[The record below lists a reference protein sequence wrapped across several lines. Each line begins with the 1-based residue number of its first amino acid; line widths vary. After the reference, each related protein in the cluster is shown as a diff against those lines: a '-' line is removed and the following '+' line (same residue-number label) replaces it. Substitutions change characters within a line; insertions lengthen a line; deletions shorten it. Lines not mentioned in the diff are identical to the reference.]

1 MKKIKLLL
9 LAAALLCAAF
19 SCEKAEAP
27 KSSMEPEMVS
37 LILSTE
43 KSTKTHISNVTDA
56 NGVTEI
62 HWDQGDRIKVFSNYT
77 IAGDDAS
84 DYEFKMPDGFSPSG
98 KYAKFGGEIRYNTS
112 IIWAVYPYDKAK
124 SATKSG
130 VLTVSIPSSQNPTS
144 SSFASNLN
152 VSVAASTITK
162 KESTLGSLSSYE
174 LNEVVNAD
182 FKNVCALLKFTA
194 PADAANIT
202 SVTISANEP
211 IAGDMTIDYSKIDD
225 IAYPKVTGV
234 SGSKSI
240 TMTGSF
246 VAGQDYYFVV
256 APVSISGISMTIQAN
271 GETRYLAKNVNYAL
285 EPGVAK
291 SLGSVDLTK
300 MYKVTASAAHQT
312 PKGVLSGTNI
322 TFEAKNA
329 KNVADNPSVSLTVK
343 KSEGNATRNVKA
355 LSSAYTSDSAWPYLP
370 QGAYTFS
377 GSLTSNGVYVHI
389 PSTSFTVPTLT
400 KSQLTVAEFT
410 PFTSYTKYAAGKPV
424 EANALDGSTIYVD
437 VTININSSIVGNT
450 NYSDVILVN
459 GSKPVYNA
467 DKTCVCFGGN
477 DWNSHTVSEI
487 TWTFDGVTASHKL
500 EVAKTVHVTGIPY
513 SYNFYNNQSNATSS
527 ACPWTLTN
535 TYWTIG
541 KCCVFYSEVT
551 SSWGKETT
559 TMYDGYIHSPRFYI
573 PEKGTVNLNCSS
585 QVQYYVLMEGLS
597 NVDMNDFYA
606 DLKVGLTNSQ
616 TEVSSSPTS
625 HSIKSSRNPTDSF
638 YNPVTQLSMT
648 SDYCYVSLYHNNPSR
663 PSQKVGGNWVSW
675 TENAKYWYL
684 NIGEVKVEYR

>member
-62 HWDQGDRIKVFSNYT
+62 YWDQGDRIKVFSNYT

-84 DYEFKMPDGFSPSG
+84 GYEFKMPDGFSPSG

-162 KESTLGSLSSYE
+162 NENVLNQLGSYE

-211 IAGDMTIDYSKIDD
+211 IAGNMTIDYSKIDD

-234 SGSKSI
+234 SGSNSI

-246 VAGQDYYFVV
+246 EAGQDYYFVV

-271 GETRYLAKNVNYAL
+271 GETRYLAKKVNYAL

-291 SLGSVDLTK
+291 SLGSVDLAK

-312 PKGVLSGTNI
+312 PEGVLSGTNI

-467 DKTCVCFGGN
+467 DKTCVCFGGK
-477 DWNSHTVSEI
+477 DWKSHTISQI
-487 TWTFDGVTASHKL
+487 TWTFDGVTASHTL
-500 EVAKTVHVTGIPY
+500 TAAKTVDVTGIPY
-513 SYNFYNNQSNATSS
+513 DYSFEGKSLAQYKNDGWTTNGTLRVSDEGVGITERTSTLVLQHRLYSAGFLGMGKVDTNEKGFVVSPKFYFPSSINVQASIHRRAYKFGSDCTRTGYVGPVANTSTSSNAVSYN
-527 ACPWTLTN
+527 
-535 TYWTIG
+535 
-541 KCCVFYSEVT
+541 VT
-551 SSWGKETT
+551 SG
-559 TMYDGYIHSPRFYI
+559 
-573 PEKGTVNLNCSS
+573 GTDP
-585 QVQYYVLMEGLS
+585 QVSGAGVWM
-597 NVDMNDFYA
+597 
-606 DLKVGLTNSQ
+606 
-616 TEVSSSPTS
+616 TEFEMSSSLPYFS
-625 HSIKSSRNPTDSF
+625 VD
-638 YNPVTQLSMT
+638 
-648 SDYCYVSLYHNNPSR
+648 CNNRKDNDTASYYFLHEAHLR
-663 PSQKVGGNWVSW
+663 YA
-675 TENAKYWYL
+675 E
-684 NIGEVKVEYR
+684 

>member
-98 KYAKFGGEIRYNTS
+98 KYAKFGGEIRYKTS

-162 KESTLGSLSSYE
+162 NESSSLGSYE

-246 VAGQDYYFVV
+246 EADKEYYFVV

-271 GETRYLAKNVNYAL
+271 GETRYLAKKVNYAL

-291 SLGSVDLTK
+291 SLGSVDLAKMTK
-300 MYKVTASAAHQT
+300 VSATAAHQY
-312 PKGVLSGTNI
+312 PDNVLSGTDV
-322 TFEAKNA
+322 TFDLGQASASSLNLTIK
-329 KNVADNPSVSLTVK
+329 KTDNT
-343 KSEGNATRNVKA
+343 ATRSATA
-355 LSSAYTSDSAWPYLP
+355 LKSAYSSDSNWPYLP
-370 QGAYTFS
+370 HGAYTFS
-377 GSLTSNGVYVHI
+377 GSFSSNGVNVTV
-389 PSTSFTVPTLT
+389 PATSFTVPVLT
-400 KSQLTVAEFT
+400 ESQLKVAEFT
-410 PFTSYTKYAAGKPV
+410 PFTSYSKYLDKKPK
-424 EANALDGSTIYVD
+424 EANALDGSKIYVD
-437 VTININSSIVGNT
+437 ITININSSIVGNT

-477 DWNSHTVSEI
+477 DWKSHTISQI

-500 EVAKTVHVTGIPY
+500 EAAKTVHVTGIPQKF
-513 SYNFYNNQSNATSS
+513 NFYSNQSAAT
-527 ACPWTLTN
+527 AADCLWKLTN
-535 TYWTIG
+535 VNWTIG

-559 TMYDGYIHSPRFYI
+559 TKYDGYIHSPRFYI
-573 PEKGTVNLNCSS
+573 PENVTVNLNCSS
-585 QVQYYVLMEGLS
+585 QAQYYVLMGGTTALDVSEFS
-597 NVDMNDFYA
+597 A
-606 DLKVGLTNSQ
+606 QIKVGATGATSV
-616 TEVSSSPTS
+616 VSSTPVTHTINAS
-625 HSIKSSRNPTDSF
+625 KNPSDSF
-638 YNPVTQLSMT
+638 YNPVSELTMTNSLSYI
-648 SDYCYVSLYHNNPSR
+648 SIHHNAPSR
-663 PSQKVGGNWVSW
+663 PSKGVSLGIISW
-675 TENAKYWYL
+675 TEYAVYWYI
-684 NIGEVKVEYR
+684 NIGEIKVEYR

>member
-98 KYAKFGGEIRYNTS
+98 KYAKFGGEIRYKTS

-162 KESTLGSLSSYE
+162 NESSSLGSYE

-246 VAGQDYYFVV
+246 EADKEYYFVV

-271 GETRYLAKNVNYAL
+271 GETRYLAKKVNYAL

-312 PKGVLSGTNI
+312 PEGVLSGTNI
-322 TFEAKNA
+322 TIEAKNA

-343 KSEGNATRNVKA
+343 KSGGNATRNVKA
-355 LSSAYTSDSAWPYLP
+355 LSSAYTSDSTWPYLP
-370 QGAYTFS
+370 HGAYTFS

-477 DWNSHTVSEI
+477 DWKSHTVSQI
-487 TWTFDGVTASHKL
+487 TWTFDGVTASHTL
-500 EVAKTVHVTGIPY
+500 TAAKTVDVTGIPY

-573 PEKGTVNLNCSS
+573 PENVTVNLNCSS
-585 QVQYYVLMEGLS
+585 QAQYYVLMGGTTALDVSEFS
-597 NVDMNDFYA
+597 A
-606 DLKVGLTNSQ
+606 QIKVGATGATSV
-616 TEVSSSPTS
+616 VSSTPVTHTINAS
-625 HSIKSSRNPTDSF
+625 KNPSDSF
-638 YNPVTQLSMT
+638 YNPVSELTMTNSLSYI
-648 SDYCYVSLYHNNPSR
+648 SIHHNAPSR
-663 PSQKVGGNWVSW
+663 PSKGVSLGIISW
-675 TENAKYWYL
+675 TEYAVYWYI
-684 NIGEVKVEYR
+684 NIGEIKVEYR

>member
-62 HWDQGDRIKVFSNYT
+62 HWDQGDQIAVFT
-77 IAGDDAS
+77 DTDPLLDDN
-84 DYEFKMPDGFSPSG
+84 KNTFSMQGSPNGNFARFSG
-98 KYAKFGGEIRYNTS
+98 SVNRRSKK
-112 IIWAVYPYDKAK
+112 IWAVYPNSEASSCNQDGTQIKVNISSSQVSSAGSFEANRNISVAK
-124 SATKSG
+124 SPITETSG
-130 VLTVSIPSSQNPTS
+130 
-144 SSFASNLN
+144 
-152 VSVAASTITK
+152 
-162 KESTLGSLSSYE
+162 LGKYE
-174 LNEVVNAD
+174 LTEPIFVN

-194 PADAANIT
+194 PANASEIT
-202 SVTISANEP
+202 SVTISANEV
-211 IAGDMTIDYSKIDD
+211 IAGEMIIDYSADE
-225 IAYPKVTGV
+225 PKVTGV

-246 VAGQDYYFVV
+246 EADKEYYFVV

-271 GETRYLAKNVNYAL
+271 GETRYIAKKVNYAL

-291 SLGSVDLTK
+291 SLGSVDLAKMTK
-300 MYKVTASAAHQT
+300 VSATAAHQYSN
-312 PKGVLSGTNI
+312 KVLSGTDV
-322 TFEAKNA
+322 TFDLGQASASSLNLTIK
-329 KNVADNPSVSLTVK
+329 KTDNT
-343 KSEGNATRNVKA
+343 ATRSAAA
-355 LSSAYTSDSAWPYLP
+355 LKSAYSSDSDWPYLP

-377 GSLTSNGVYVHI
+377 GSFSSNGVNVTV
-389 PSTSFTVPTLT
+389 PATSFSVPAPSGL
-400 KSQLTVAEFT
+400 SVAEFT
-410 PFTSYTKYAAGKPV
+410 PFTSYSKYLDKKPK

-477 DWNSHTVSEI
+477 DWKSHTISQI

-500 EVAKTVHVTGIPY
+500 EAAKTVHVTGIPY

-559 TMYDGYIHSPRFYI
+559 TKYDGYIHSPRFYI
-573 PEKGTVNLNCSS
+573 PENVTVNLNCSS
-585 QVQYYVLMEGLS
+585 QAQYYVLMGGTTALDVS
-597 NVDMNDFYA
+597 GFSA
-606 DLKVGLTNSQ
+606 QIKVGATSA
-616 TEVSSSPTS
+616 TSVVSSAPVTHTINAS
-625 HSIKSSRNPTDSF
+625 KNPSDSF
-638 YNPVTQLSMT
+638 YNPVSELTMTNSLSYI
-648 SDYCYVSLYHNNPSR
+648 SIHHNAPSR
-663 PSQKVGGNWVSW
+663 PSKKVGSGIISW
-675 TENAKYWYL
+675 TEYAVYWYI
-684 NIGEVKVEYR
+684 NIGEIKVEYR

>member
-98 KYAKFGGEIRYNTS
+98 KYAKFGGEIRYKTS

-162 KESTLGSLSSYE
+162 NESSSLGSYE

-246 VAGQDYYFVV
+246 EADKEYYFVV

-271 GETRYLAKNVNYAL
+271 GETRYLAKKVNYAL

-312 PKGVLSGTNI
+312 PEGVLSGTNI
-322 TFEAKNA
+322 TIEAKNA

-343 KSEGNATRNVKA
+343 KSGGNATRNVKA
-355 LSSAYTSDSAWPYLP
+355 LSSAYTSDSTWPYLP
-370 QGAYTFS
+370 HGAYAFS

-400 KSQLTVAEFT
+400 QSQLTVAEFT
-410 PFTSYTKYAAGKPV
+410 PFTSYSKYLDKKPK

-437 VTININSSIVGNT
+437 ITININSSIVGNT

-459 GSKPVYNA
+459 GSEPVNNA
-467 DKTCVCFGGN
+467 DKTCVCFGGK
-477 DWNSHTVSEI
+477 DWKSHTISQI
-487 TWTFDGVTASHKL
+487 TWTFDGVSVTK
-500 EVAKTVHVTGIPY
+500 EIEAKTVHVT
-513 SYNFYNNQSNATSS
+513 
-527 ACPWTLTN
+527 
-535 TYWTIG
+535 
-541 KCCVFYSEVT
+541 
-551 SSWGKETT
+551 
-559 TMYDGYIHSPRFYI
+559 
-573 PEKGTVNLNCSS
+573 
-585 QVQYYVLMEGLS
+585 
-597 NVDMNDFYA
+597 
-606 DLKVGLTNSQ
+606 
-616 TEVSSSPTS
+616 
-625 HSIKSSRNPTDSF
+625 
-638 YNPVTQLSMT
+638 
-648 SDYCYVSLYHNNPSR
+648 
-663 PSQKVGGNWVSW
+663 
-675 TENAKYWYL
+675 
-684 NIGEVKVEYR
+684 

>member
-98 KYAKFGGEIRYNTS
+98 KYAKFGGEIRYKTS

-162 KESTLGSLSSYE
+162 NNESSSLGSYE

-246 VAGQDYYFVV
+246 EADKEYYFVV

-271 GETRYLAKNVNYAL
+271 GETRYLAKKVNYAL

-312 PKGVLSGTNI
+312 PEGVLSGTNI
-322 TFEAKNA
+322 TIEAKNA

-343 KSEGNATRNVKA
+343 KSGGNATRNVKA
-355 LSSAYTSDSAWPYLP
+355 LSSAYTSDSTWPYLP
-370 QGAYTFS
+370 HGAYTFS

-400 KSQLTVAEFT
+400 QSQLTVAEFT
-410 PFTSYTKYAAGKPV
+410 PFTSYSKYLDKKPK

-450 NYSDVILVN
+450 NYSDDVILVN

-477 DWNSHTVSEI
+477 DWKSHTISQI
-487 TWTFDGVTASHKL
+487 TWTFDGVSVTK
-500 EVAKTVHVTGIPY
+500 EIEAKTVHVTGIPY
-513 SYNFYNNQSNATSS
+513 DYSFTNKSLDAIKNDSWTPNGDANILNLINVFKGLFLSS
-527 ACPWTLTN
+527 RVKEGGFMG
-535 TYWTIG
+535 IG
-541 KCCVFYSEVT
+541 GKWVEKRGYMVSRPFHIPGNIDLQASVSTTGYV
-551 SSWGKETT
+551 SWG
-559 TMYDGYIHSPRFYI
+559 GQR
-573 PEKGTVNLNCSS
+573 TVNGYL
-585 QVQYYVLMEGLS
+585 G
-597 NVDMNDFYA
+597 A
-606 DLKVGLTNSQ
+606 
-616 TEVSSSPTS
+616 VSSET
-625 HSIKSSRNPTDSF
+625 KECNTDPKTAISF
-638 YNPVTQLSMT
+638 TTPCSMT
-648 SDYCYVSLYHNNPSR
+648 TSTGGSGVWYAVQFQSSINRLCIASEQVTDNNGNIYHF
-663 PSQKVGGNWVSW
+663 
-675 TENAKYWYL
+675 L
-684 NIGEVKVEYR
+684 NEAHLRYKE

>member
-98 KYAKFGGEIRYNTS
+98 KYAKFGGEIRYKTS

-162 KESTLGSLSSYE
+162 NESSSLGGYE

-246 VAGQDYYFVV
+246 EADKEYYFVV

-271 GETRYLAKNVNYAL
+271 GETRYLAKKVNYAL

-312 PKGVLSGTNI
+312 PEGVLSGTNI

-355 LSSAYTSDSAWPYLP
+355 LSSAYTSDSTWPYLP
-370 QGAYTFS
+370 HGAYAFS

-400 KSQLTVAEFT
+400 QSQLTVAEFT

-437 VTININSSIVGNT
+437 ITININSSIVGNT

-459 GSKPVYNA
+459 GSEPVYNA
-467 DKTCVCFGGN
+467 DKTCVCFGGK
-477 DWNSHTVSEI
+477 DWKSHTISQI
-487 TWTFDGVTASHKL
+487 TWTFDGVSVTK
-500 EVAKTVHVTGIPY
+500 EIEAKTVHVTGIPY
-513 SYNFYNNQSNATSS
+513 DYSFTNKSLDAIKNDS
-527 ACPWTLTN
+527 WTPNGDANILN
-535 TYWTIG
+535 LIN
-541 KCCVFYSEVT
+541 VF
-551 SSWGKETT
+551 
-559 TMYDGYIHSPRFYI
+559 
-573 PEKGTVNLNCSS
+573 KGLF
-585 QVQYYVLMEGLS
+585 L
-597 NVDMNDFYA
+597 
-606 DLKVGLTNSQ
+606 
-616 TEVSSSPTS
+616 
-625 HSIKSSRNPTDSF
+625 SSRVKEGGFMGIGGKWVEKRGYMVSRPFHIPGNIDLQASVST
-638 YNPVTQLSMT
+638 TG
-648 SDYCYVSLYHNNPSR
+648 YVSLGGQRTVNGYLGAVSSETKECNTDPKTAISFTTPCSMTTSTGGSGVWYAVQFQSSINRLCIASEQVTDNNGNIYHF
-663 PSQKVGGNWVSW
+663 
-675 TENAKYWYL
+675 L
-684 NIGEVKVEYR
+684 NEAHLRYKE

>member
-271 GETRYLAKNVNYAL
+271 GETRYLAKKVNYAL

-312 PKGVLSGTNI
+312 PEGVLSGTNI
-322 TFEAKNA
+322 TIEAKNA

-343 KSEGNATRNVKA
+343 KSGGNATRNVKA
-355 LSSAYTSDSAWPYLP
+355 LSSAYTSDSTWPYLP
-370 QGAYTFS
+370 HGAYTFS

-400 KSQLTVAEFT
+400 QSQLTVAEFT
-410 PFTSYTKYAAGKPV
+410 PFTSYSKYLDKKPK

-450 NYSDVILVN
+450 NYSDDVILVN

-477 DWNSHTVSEI
+477 DWKSHTISQI
-487 TWTFDGVTASHKL
+487 TWTFDGVSVTK
-500 EVAKTVHVTGIPY
+500 EIEAKTVHVTGIPY
-513 SYNFYNNQSNATSS
+513 DYSFTNKSLDAIKNDSWTPNGDANILNLINVFKGLFLSS
-527 ACPWTLTN
+527 RVKEGGFMG
-535 TYWTIG
+535 IG
-541 KCCVFYSEVT
+541 GKWVEKRGYMVSRPFHIPGNIDLQASVSTTGYV
-551 SSWGKETT
+551 SWG
-559 TMYDGYIHSPRFYI
+559 GQR
-573 PEKGTVNLNCSS
+573 TVNGYL
-585 QVQYYVLMEGLS
+585 G
-597 NVDMNDFYA
+597 A
-606 DLKVGLTNSQ
+606 
-616 TEVSSSPTS
+616 VSSET
-625 HSIKSSRNPTDSF
+625 KECNTDPKTAISF
-638 YNPVTQLSMT
+638 TTPCSMT
-648 SDYCYVSLYHNNPSR
+648 TSTGGSGVWYAVQFQSSINRLCIASEQVTDNNGNIYHF
-663 PSQKVGGNWVSW
+663 
-675 TENAKYWYL
+675 L
-684 NIGEVKVEYR
+684 NEAHLRYKE

>member
-98 KYAKFGGEIRYNTS
+98 KYAKFGGEIRYKTS

-234 SGSKSI
+234 SGSNSI

-246 VAGQDYYFVV
+246 EAGQDYYFVV

-271 GETRYLAKNVNYAL
+271 GETRYLAKKVNYAL

-312 PKGVLSGTNI
+312 PEGVLSGTNI
-322 TFEAKNA
+322 TIEAKNA

-343 KSEGNATRNVKA
+343 KSGGNATRNVKA
-355 LSSAYTSDSAWPYLP
+355 LSSAYTSDSTWPYLP
-370 QGAYTFS
+370 HGAYTFS

-400 KSQLTVAEFT
+400 QSQLTVAEFT
-410 PFTSYTKYAAGKPV
+410 PFTSYSKYLDKKPK

-450 NYSDVILVN
+450 NYSDDVILVN

-477 DWNSHTVSEI
+477 DWKSHTISQI
-487 TWTFDGVTASHKL
+487 TWTFDGVSVTK
-500 EVAKTVHVTGIPY
+500 EIEAKTVHVTGIPY
-513 SYNFYNNQSNATSS
+513 DYSFTNKSLDAIKNDSWTPNGDANILNLINVFKGLFLSS
-527 ACPWTLTN
+527 RVKEGGFMG
-535 TYWTIG
+535 IG
-541 KCCVFYSEVT
+541 GKWVEKRGYMVSRPFHIPGNIDLQASVSTTGYV
-551 SSWGKETT
+551 SWG
-559 TMYDGYIHSPRFYI
+559 GQR
-573 PEKGTVNLNCSS
+573 TVNGYL
-585 QVQYYVLMEGLS
+585 G
-597 NVDMNDFYA
+597 A
-606 DLKVGLTNSQ
+606 
-616 TEVSSSPTS
+616 VSSET
-625 HSIKSSRNPTDSF
+625 KECNTDPKTAISF
-638 YNPVTQLSMT
+638 TTPCSMT
-648 SDYCYVSLYHNNPSR
+648 TSTGGSGVWYAVQFQSSINRLCIASEQVTDNNGNIYHF
-663 PSQKVGGNWVSW
+663 
-675 TENAKYWYL
+675 L
-684 NIGEVKVEYR
+684 NEAHLRYKE